1 MSWLTPL
8 GFLGLIGILILI
20 LIYILKPNYQQKFI
34 SSTFVWELSLKYR
47 RKKIPINKFRNILL
61 FICQVLVITSCA
73 LILAQPVIA
82 ENEKPEVLEKV
93 AIIDASASMRSVY
106 EDVTRYERAIS
117 EISTMAEEV
126 FEQNGFVTV
135 IVAGKEASYLAQR
148 VTAEDSIE
156 LLTTL
161 EELVDED
168 TCTYGKADIEGA
180 VKLAQKVVDVNS
192 DTEVLLYTG
201 TEYLAHEGVTVV
213 DVTENGEWNAAILD
227 CEALVEENYYTF
239 KVSVAVYNRDTDLM
253 VYCDIKG
260 ANGGGTVR
268 MELPVRCDG
277 DQTKTVSFVTQN
289 SQTAVHQFESVH
301 VYISEND
308 SFASDND
315 FYIYG
320 GEKPELK
327 ILYYSPNAN
336 IFFAGSVMS
345 VRDTLNNRW
354 SIEYK
359 EINKFT
365 ESAELPVSGYDFYI
379 YEDSMPDIMP
389 EDGIVM
395 LVNMDKAPE
404 GLPVIMGSEVNG
416 NFNLSYGETHPITER
431 MNPEKLILSKY
442 KKLLNY
448 EGFTPLL
455 YCAGDPVLLV
465 QETETQKVVLMPF
478 SVRFS
483 DLSMLV
489 DFPIML
495 YNIFEYFMPST
506 LTDYAFDVNDTVKL
520 NARGDVLSVESS
532 TGKIKETFENF
543 PAELVVTEYGT
554 YTLVQTPMS
563 GILVEEQF
571 FVKIPSSE
579 SEINKTLDELYEI
592 IVPVKRENENLDLL
606 IYFAA
611 ALVAL
616 LMFERLLQA
625 MDS

>member
-82 ENEKPEVLEKV
+82 ENQKPEVLEKV
-93 AIIDASASMRSVY
+93 AIIDASASMRSSY
-106 EDVTRYERAIS
+106 DDVTRYERAIS
-117 EISTMAEEV
+117 EVSTLAEEV
-126 FEQNGFVTV
+126 FANGGYMTV
-135 IVAGKEASYLAQR
+135 IVAGKDASYLAQR
-148 VTAEDSIE
+148 ATAEDSLE
-156 LLTTL
+156 LLSTL
-161 EELVDED
+161 EEMIDED

-180 VKLAQKVVDVNS
+180 VKLAQKVVDANA

-201 TEYLAHEGVTVV
+201 TQYLAHEGVTIV

-239 KVSVAVYNRDTDLM
+239 KVSVAAYNRDTDLM

-260 ANGGGTVR
+260 ANGGGTVK
-268 MELPVRCDG
+268 MELPVRCNG
-277 DQTKTVSFVTQN
+277 DETKTVSFVTQN
-289 SQTAVHQFESVH
+289 SQTAVHEFESVH

-308 SFASDND
+308 SFAADND

-320 GEKPELK
+320 GQKPELK

-359 EINKFT
+359 EINTFT
-365 ESAELPVSGYDFYI
+365 ETSELPVSGYDFYI
-379 YEDSMPDIMP
+379 YEDAMPDIMP
-389 EDGIVM
+389 EDGVVM
-395 LVNMDKAPE
+395 LVNMDKAPD
-404 GLPVIMGSEVNG
+404 GLPVIMGSEVSG
-416 NFNLSYGETHPITER
+416 NFNLSYGETHALT
-431 MNPEKLILSKY
+431 NLLTPEKIYLSKY
-442 KKLLNY
+442 KRLLNY
-448 EGFTPLL
+448 DGFTPLL

-465 QETETQKVVLMPF
+465 QETEKQKVVLMPF
-478 SVRFS
+478 SVNFGDIS
-483 DLSMLV
+483 LLV
-489 DFPIML
+489 DFPILL

-506 LTDYAFDVNDTVKL
+506 LTEYAFDVNETISLK
-520 NARGDVLSVESS
+520 ARGESLSVESS
-532 TGKIKETFENF
+532 TGKKEVLEQF
-543 PAELVVTEYGT
+543 PGEIVVTEYGT
-554 YTLVQTPMS
+554 YTLRQITMS
-563 GILVEEQF
+563 GMEVVEHF

-592 IVPVKRENENLDLL
+592 LVPIKKDSENLDLL

-616 LMFERLLQA
+616 LMLERLLQA
-625 MDS
+625 QDS

>member
-8 GFLGLIGILILI
+8 GFLGLIGIAILI

-47 RKKIPINKFRNILL
+47 RKKIPINKFKNILL
-61 FICQVLVITSCA
+61 FICQVLVITACA

-93 AIIDASASMRSVY
+93 AIIDASASMRSTY
-106 EDVTRYERAIS
+106 DDVTRYERAIS
-117 EISTMAEEV
+117 EISTLAEEV
-126 FEQNGFVTV
+126 FAQNGYMTV
-135 IVAGKEASYLAQR
+135 IVAGKEASYVAQR
-148 VTAEDSIE
+148 VGSEDSLE

-161 EELVDED
+161 EEMVDED
-168 TCTYGKADIEGA
+168 TCSYGKADIEGA
-180 VKLAQKVVDVNS
+180 VKLAQKVVDVNA

-239 KVSVAVYNRDTDLM
+239 KVSVAAYNRDTDIM

-260 ANGGGTVR
+260 ANGGGTVS
-268 MELPVRCDG
+268 MVLPVRCNG
-277 DQTKTVSFVTQN
+277 DETKIVSFVTQN
-289 SQTAVHQFESVH
+289 SQTAVHEFESVH

-308 SFASDND
+308 SFAADND

-320 GEKPELK
+320 GKKPELK
-327 ILYYSPNAN
+327 ILYYSPTAN
-336 IFFAGSVMS
+336 IFFAGLMMS
-345 VRDTLNNRW
+345 VRDTLSPRW
-354 SIEYK
+354 SIEFK
-359 EINKFT
+359 EINTFT
-365 ESAELPVSGYDFYI
+365 ETADLPVSGYDFYI
-379 YEDSMPDIMP
+379 YEGATPDIMP
-389 EDGIVM
+389 EDGVVM

-404 GLPVIMGSEVNG
+404 GLPVIMGNEVNG
-416 NFNLSYGETHPITER
+416 NFNLSYGETHPLTNR
-431 MNPEKLILSKY
+431 LNPEKIYLSNY
-442 KKLLNY
+442 KRLLNY
-448 EGFTPLL
+448 DGFTPLL

-465 QETETQKVVLMPF
+465 QETEQQKVVLMPF
-478 SVRFS
+478 SINFS
-483 DLSMLV
+483 DVSLFV

-506 LTDYAFDVNDTVKL
+506 LTEYAFDVNEVISLK
-520 NARGDVLSVESS
+520 ARSESLSIESS
-532 TGKIKETFENF
+532 TGKKETFEQF

-554 YTLVQTPMS
+554 YTVRQVPMS
-563 GILVEEQF
+563 GIEVVENF

-592 IVPVKRENENLDLL
+592 IFPVKKDNENLDLL

-616 LMFERLLQA
+616 LLLERLLQA
-625 MDS
+625 QDS

>member
-8 GFLGLIGILILI
+8 GFLGLIGIAILI
-20 LIYILKPNYQQKFI
+20 LIYILKPNYKQKFI

-73 LILAQPVIA
+73 FILAQPVIE
-82 ENEKPEVLEKV
+82 ENQKPEILEKV
-93 AIIDASASMRSVY
+93 AIVDASASMRAVY
-106 EDVTRYERAIS
+106 DDVSRYERALS
-117 EISTMAEEV
+117 EVSTLAEQV
-126 FEQNGFVTV
+126 FAENGYMTV
-135 IVAGKEASYLAQR
+135 IFAGKEASYVAQR
-148 VTAEDSIE
+148 VTAEDSLE
-156 LLTTL
+156 LLSTL
-161 EELVDED
+161 EEMINED
-168 TCTYGKADIEGA
+168 TCTYGKADIDGA
-180 VKLAQKVVDVNS
+180 VKLAQKIVDVNV
-192 DTEVLLYTG
+192 DAEVLLYTG
-201 TEYLAHEGVTVV
+201 TDYLAHNGVTIM
-213 DVTENGEWNAAILD
+213 DVTENGEWNAAILN

-239 KVSVAVYNRDTDLM
+239 KVSVAAYNRDTDLM
-253 VYCDIKG
+253 VHCDIKG

-268 MELPVRCDG
+268 MELPVRCNG
-277 DQTKTVSFVTQN
+277 DETKTVSFVTQN
-289 SQTAVHQFESVH
+289 AQTAVHEFESVH
-301 VYISEND
+301 VYVSEND
-308 SFASDND
+308 SFAADND

-320 GEKPELK
+320 GKKPELK

-345 VRDTLNNRW
+345 VRDTLSNRW

-379 YEDSMPDIMP
+379 YENAMPDIMP
-389 EDGIVM
+389 EDGVVM

-416 NFNLSYGETHPITER
+416 TFNLSYGESHELTNRI
-431 MNPEKLILSKY
+431 NPEKMQLSKY
-442 KKLLNY
+442 RKLISF

-465 QETETQKVVLMPF
+465 QETEQQKVVLMPF
-478 SVRFS
+478 SVNFA
-483 DLSMLV
+483 DFSMLV
-489 DFPIML
+489 DFPIL
-495 YNIFEYFMPST
+495 IYNIFEYFMPST
-506 LTDYAFDVNDTVKL
+506 LTGYAFDVNDKVSL
-520 NARGDVLSVESS
+520 NARGDSLSVESS

-543 PAELVVTEYGT
+543 PAELEVTEYGT

-563 GILVEEQF
+563 GVPVEEQF

-579 SEINKTLDELYEI
+579 SEINKTLDELYEL
-592 IVPVKRENENLDLL
+592 IVPIKKENENLDLL

-616 LMFERLLQA
+616 LLLERLLQSQ
-625 MDS
+625 DS

>member
-8 GFLGLIGILILI
+8 GFLGLIGIAILI

-73 LILAQPVIA
+73 FILAQPVIE
-82 ENEKPEVLEKV
+82 ENQKPEILEKV
-93 AIIDASASMRSVY
+93 AIVDASASMRAVY
-106 EDVTRYERAIS
+106 DDVSRYERALS
-117 EISTMAEEV
+117 QVSTLAEQV
-126 FEQNGFVTV
+126 FEENGYMTV
-135 IVAGKEASYLAQR
+135 IFAGKEASYVAQR
-148 VTAEDSIE
+148 VTAEESLE
-156 LLTTL
+156 LLATL
-161 EELVDED
+161 EEMINED

-180 VKLAQKVVDVNS
+180 VKLAQKVVDVNV
-192 DTEVLLYTG
+192 DAEVLLYTG
-201 TEYLAHEGVTVV
+201 TDYLAHNGVKLV
-213 DVTENGEWNAAILD
+213 DVTENGEWNAAVLN

-239 KVSVAVYNRDTDLM
+239 KVSVAAYNRDTDLM
-253 VYCDIKG
+253 VHCDIKG

-268 MELPVRCDG
+268 MELPVRCNG
-277 DQTKTVSFVTQN
+277 DEIKTVSFVTQN
-289 SQTAVHQFESVH
+289 ATTAVHEFESVH
-301 VYISEND
+301 VYVSEND
-308 SFASDND
+308 SFSADND

-320 GEKPELK
+320 GKKPELK
-327 ILYYSPNAN
+327 ILYYGPNAN
-336 IFFAGSVMS
+336 IFFAGQVMAG
-345 VRDTLNNRW
+345 RQTLSKRW

-365 ESAELPVSGYDFYI
+365 ESSELPVSGYDLYI
-379 YEDSMPDIMP
+379 YEDAMPDIMP

-416 NFNLSYGETHPITER
+416 NFNLSYGETHELTNLIT
-431 MNPEKLILSKY
+431 PETMYLSKY
-442 KKLLNY
+442 KKIINF

-465 QETETQKVVLMPF
+465 QETEKQKVLLMPF
-478 SVRFS
+478 SVNYS
-483 DLSMLV
+483 DTSMLV
-489 DFPIML
+489 DFPILM
-495 YNIFEYFMPST
+495 YNIFEYFIPST
-506 LTDYAFDVNDTVKL
+506 LTAHAFDVNDKISL
-520 NARGDVLSVESS
+520 KARGDSLSVESS
-532 TGKIKETFENF
+532 TGKIKQTFEKF
-543 PAELVVTEYGT
+543 PAELEVTEYGT

-563 GILVEEQF
+563 GVPVEEQF

-579 SEINKTLDELYEI
+579 SEINKTLDELYEL
-592 IVPVKRENENLDLL
+592 IVPAKKEIENLDLL

-616 LMFERLLQA
+616 LLLERLLQSQ
-625 MDS
+625 DS